1 MCGVNG
7 LFDYKNNEP
16 ISRDLL
22 TRMTSLMA
30 HRGPDGDGFYF
41 DDSAGVGLGHRRLSI
56 IDLST
61 GDQPMTNEDDS
72 IWIVFNGEIYNYK
85 DIRRDLEAKGH
96 QFRTSSDTEVI
107 LHAYEEYGVDCP
119 AHFNGIF
126 AFGLWDSQ
134 KRRLFLAR
142 DHFGILPLYYTSE
155 GGMFRFAS
163 EVKAILGDP
172 DYPREL
178 DLDALNFTLTLR
190 YCPAPWTLFKGVY
203 KIPPSGYLV
212 VDENGVHEGTYW
224 DYTPTIDRAKTEEDW
239 IAELREIY
247 DQAIHR
253 QMVADV
259 PIGISLSGG
268 VDSTTVL
275 HLMAKHSSG
284 PVKAY
289 TVGFEGRE
297 DVNEVEPSRAMAKH
311 YGAEFNSRIITEKDY
326 ADFMTRYIWHMEE
339 PVVNQSAA
347 AYYFVA
353 QMARDQGLKVLL
365 NGQGPDEAFG
375 GYPRHLGA
383 NYVERFRKY
392 GAAYAARLAQ
402 PLAKK
407 MPLSEQARRLNYALG
422 AQDEA
427 DALLRVYSIMPE
439 SARNSLL
446 GIETRRRI
454 NPQLSHDWA
463 RKQIARAPQDTTFME
478 KMLFVD
484 ARTDLAEELLLSE
497 NKMSMAASIE
507 ARVPYLDIE
516 IMKVA
521 ERIPGNLKINGR
533 EQKIIHKKVCMS
545 YIPPEVA
552 NRKKIGFTSAADL
565 WFRGKIGTQFLE
577 QIADPNS
584 FTQTYL
590 NREGV
595 EHLIQQHLSGRWDHQ
610 RVLFMLYSLENWYR
624 VFMER
629 ITEDVYS

>member
-1 MCGVNG
+1 MCGIDG
-7 LFDYKNNEP
+7 LYDYKNGTP

-22 TRMTSLMA
+22 THMTTLLA

-41 DDSAGVGLGHRRLSI
+41 DDSAGVGLGHRRLAI

-61 GDQPMTNEDDS
+61 GDQPMTNEDGTV
-72 IWIVFNGEIYNYK
+72 WIVYNGELYNYK
-85 DIRRDLEAKGH
+85 SVRSDLEAKGH
-96 QFRTSSDTEVI
+96 IFRTSSDTEVVI
-107 LHAYEEYGVDCP
+107 HAYEEYGEQCP
-119 AHFNGIF
+119 SHFNGIF
-126 AFGLWDSQ
+126 AFGIWDMNR
-134 KRRLFLAR
+134 RRLFLAR
-142 DHFGILPLYYTSE
+142 DHFGILPLYYSTE
-155 GGMFRFAS
+155 GGVFRFAS
-163 EVKAILGDP
+163 EMKAILGDP
-172 DYPREL
+172 SVSREL

-190 YCPAPWTLFKGVY
+190 YCPAPLTLFKNIRKVH
-203 KIPPSGYLV
+203 PSGFLM
-212 VDENGVHEGTYW
+212 VDENGVREGTYW
-224 DYTPTIDRAKTEEDW
+224 DYTPTIDRNKTEADW

-247 DQAIHR
+247 DEAIHR

-289 TVGFEGRE
+289 TVGFAGRE
-297 DVNEVEPSRAMAKH
+297 DVNEIEPAREMAKH
-311 YGAEFNSRIITEKDY
+311 YGAEFNSRIITEQDY
-326 ADFMTRYIWHMEE
+326 TDFMGRYIWHMEE

-353 QMARDQGLKVLL
+353 QMARDDGLKVLL

-383 NYVERFRKY
+383 NYVEKFRKY

-427 DALLRVYSIMPE
+427 DALLRVYSIMPD

-446 GIETRRRI
+446 GVETRRRM
-454 NPQLSHDWA
+454 NPELARTWAQKQL
-463 RKQIARAPQDTTFME
+463 ARAPHDATFLE
-478 KMLFVD
+478 KMLFID
-484 ARTDLAEELLLSE
+484 ARTDLSEELLLSE

-533 EQKIIHKKVCMS
+533 EQKVIHKKVCMS
-545 YIPPEVA
+545 FIPEEVA
-552 NRKKIGFTSAADL
+552 NRKKIGFVSAADL
-565 WFRGKIGTQFLE
+565 WFRGKIGSQFLE

-584 FTQTYL
+584 MTQTYL
-590 NREGV
+590 NRAAV
-595 EHLIQQHLSGRWDHQ
+595 ENLVQQHLSGRWDHQ
-610 RVLFMLYSLENWYR
+610 RVLFMLYSLENWYS
-624 VFMER
+624 VFSEGVQEPVR
-629 ITEDVYS
+629 